1 MRLSDNVIAQLV
13 RLLQLAILTGTDISD
28 NLRMVRLTA
37 EDGVLELDNE
47 YAEEFETNLQKMLSE
62 AENLNGT

>member
-1 MRLSDNVIAQLV
+1 MKLSDNVIAQLV

-37 EDGVLELDNE
+37 EGGVLELDDE
-47 YAEEFETNLQKMLSE
+47 YAGEFEANLQKMLTDV
-62 AENLNGT
+62 ENLDGT